1 MEIHIDEDFDQ
12 EFEDE
17 KVESQEIDLENFSN
31 IDAKTYVANVTVQV
45 GADFHISTHDINP
58 ERMKISVAEQTLF
71 IREQKPHYP
80 HNHQKKIYICKAEY
94 KMTIT
99 VPQTAVLNEV
109 RINDFSGRLNLSG
122 LNMQKLDVRANA
134 GSLKLQDVTIQNDT
148 KIRLDAGNLDI
159 YQCKMNSNANLAA
172 GSVKIKG
179 LQGKNHFQLAAGS
192 LKTLDDRNDQTDY
205 DLSTTLGSIYFHGS
219 RMGKHFYKHE
229 GSANQLTAISS
240 VGSIKIQ

>member
-1 MEIHIDEDFDQ
+1 MKIHIGGDFDQ
-12 EFEDE
+12 EFETHDE

-31 IDAKTYVANVTVQV
+31 IDVEIAASGVSVQV
-45 GADFHISTHDINP
+45 GSDFHISTYDINP
-58 ERMKISVAEQTLF
+58 DRIKIRVVEKTLF
-71 IREQKPHYP
+71 IRARKSHFNKKVYIRKIKP
-80 HNHQKKIYICKAEY
+80 KI
-94 KMTIT
+94 TIT
-99 VPQTAVLNEV
+99 IPQAAELNEV
-109 RINDFSGRLNLSG
+109 QIIDFAGNIDLAG
-122 LNMQKLDVRANA
+122 FNMQKLDVRANA

-192 LKTLDDRNDQTDY
+192 LKTLDDRDDQTDY

>member
-1 MEIHIDEDFDQ
+1 MEIHIDGDFDQ

-134 GSLKLQDVTIQNDT
+134 GSLKLQDITIQN
-148 KIRLDAGNLDI
+148 KAEMVLDAGSLYINH
-159 YQCKMNSNANLAA
+159 CKMNSNANLAA
-172 GSVKIKG
+172 GTIRVTS
-179 LQGKNHFQLAAGS
+179 LQGKNHFNLAAGS
-192 LKTLDDRNDQTDY
+192 LKMIDDEEHKTDY
-205 DLSTTLGSIYFHGS
+205 DLFATLGSIYFHGN

>member
-1 MEIHIDEDFDQ
+1 MKIHIGGDFDQ
-12 EFEDE
+12 EFETHDE

-31 IDAKTYVANVTVQV
+31 IDVEIAASGVSVQV
-45 GADFHISTHDINP
+45 GSDFHISTYDINP
-58 ERMKISVAEQTLF
+58 DRIKIRVVEKTLF
-71 IREQKPHYP
+71 IRARKPHF
-80 HNHQKKIYICKAEY
+80 NKKVYIRKI
-94 KMTIT
+94 KPKITIT
-99 VPQTAVLNEV
+99 IPQAAELNEV
-109 RINDFSGRLNLSG
+109 QIIDFAGNIDLAG
-122 LNMQKLDVRANA
+122 FNMQKLDVRANA
-134 GSLKLQDVTIQNDT
+134 GSLKLQDITIQNDT

-192 LKTLDDRNDQTDY
+192 LKTLDDRDDQTDY

>member
-1 MEIHIDEDFDQ
+1 MKIHIGGDFDQ
-12 EFEDE
+12 EFETHDE

-31 IDAKTYVANVTVQV
+31 IDVEIAASGVSVQV
-45 GADFHISTHDINP
+45 GSDFHISTYDINP
-58 ERMKISVAEQTLF
+58 DRIKIRVVEKTLF
-71 IREQKPHYP
+71 IRARKPHF
-80 HNHQKKIYICKAEY
+80 NKKVYIRKI
-94 KMTIT
+94 KPKITIT
-99 VPQTAVLNEV
+99 IPQAAELNEV
-109 RINDFSGRLNLSG
+109 QIIDFAGNIDLAG
-122 LNMQKLDVRANA
+122 FNMQKLDVRANA
-134 GSLKLQDVTIQNDT
+134 GSLKLQDITIQNDT

-192 LKTLDDRNDQTDY
+192 LKTLDARDDQTDY

>member
-1 MEIHIDEDFDQ
+1 MKIHIGGDFDQ
-12 EFEDE
+12 EFETHDE

-31 IDAKTYVANVTVQV
+31 IDVEIAASGVSVQV
-45 GADFHISTHDINP
+45 GSDFHISTYDINP
-58 ERMKISVAEQTLF
+58 DRIKIRVVGKTLF
-71 IREQKPHYP
+71 IRARKPHF
-80 HNHQKKIYICKAEY
+80 NKKVYIRKI
-94 KMTIT
+94 KPKITIT
-99 VPQTAVLNEV
+99 IPQAAELNEV
-109 RINDFSGRLNLSG
+109 QIIDFAGNIDLAEF
-122 LNMQKLDVRANA
+122 NMQKLDVRANA
-134 GSLKLQDVTIQNDT
+134 GSLKLQDITIQNDT

-192 LKTLDDRNDQTDY
+192 LKTLDDRDDQTDY